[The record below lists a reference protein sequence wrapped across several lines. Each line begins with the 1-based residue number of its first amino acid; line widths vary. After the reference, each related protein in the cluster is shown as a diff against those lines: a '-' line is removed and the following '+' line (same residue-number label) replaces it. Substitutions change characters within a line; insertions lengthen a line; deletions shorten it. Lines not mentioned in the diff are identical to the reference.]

1 MAVYTV
7 QFMPSMKQ
15 VPRIENEFER
25 LMNVFQET
33 GSPIF
38 FSDLKDAVRH
48 IGQSTRSAFLILED
62 RFEAPP
68 FGSGQAVL
76 DDGVLI
82 LRKGFGDDYDYSD
95 DYYRN
100 APVPLVLHASISKM
114 PSGVFQQS
122 GHLAVWL
129 RGYRGHRVPRKV
141 FGSMTY
147 TPANYYVK
155 PYALWF

>member
-48 IGQSTRSAFLILED
+48 IGQSIRSAFLILED
-62 RFEAPP
+62 RFEAPQ

-82 LRKGFGDDYDYSD
+82 LRKGFGAYSERIRSAFRRQAD
-95 DYYRN
+95 RDSD
-100 APVPLVLHASISKM
+100 LM
-114 PSGVFQQS
+114 PI
-122 GHLAVWL
+122 AI
-129 RGYRGHRVPRKV
+129 P
-141 FGSMTY
+141 T
-147 TPANYYVK
+147 
-155 PYALWF
+155 

>member
-1 MAVYTV
+1 
-7 QFMPSMKQ
+7 MKQ

-25 LMNVFQET
+25 LMNVLQET
-33 GSPIF
+33 GPPIF

-48 IGQSTRSAFLILED
+48 IGQSIRSAFLILED
-62 RFEAPP
+62 RFEAPQ

-147 TPANYYVK
+147 TPAYYYVK

>member
-1 MAVYTV
+1 MLLSPALSVSALVAQIGTSTITGTV
-7 QFMPSMKQ
+7 VDPSGAAIPNVNVTVVQPVSICECKFA
-15 VPRIENEFER
+15 IE
-25 LMNVFQET
+25 
-33 GSPIF
+33 S
-38 FSDLKDAVRH
+38 
-48 IGQSTRSAFLILED
+48 
-62 RFEAPP
+62 
-68 FGSGQAVL
+68 SG
-76 DDGVLI
+76 GVLI

-129 RGYRGHRVPRKV
+129 RGHRGQRVPMKV

-147 TPANYYVK
+147 TPEYYYVK